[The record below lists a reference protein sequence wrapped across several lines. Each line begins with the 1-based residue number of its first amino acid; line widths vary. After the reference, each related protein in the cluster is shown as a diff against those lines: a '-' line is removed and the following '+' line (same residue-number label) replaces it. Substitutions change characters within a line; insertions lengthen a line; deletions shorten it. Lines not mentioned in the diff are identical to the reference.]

1 MIWSTLTSIF
11 FLLKLKRLQLESSA
25 LGSTL

>member
-1 MIWSTLTSIF
+1 MIWSTLASIF
-11 FLLKLKRLQLESSA
+11 FLLKLKTLQLESSA